1 MLFRI
6 NVFPPLIA
14 LLLLSPGSAA
24 AGDLPNTIDKIR
36 GSVVAIGTVTPIP
49 HSAAKRPTAKYQGT
63 GFVVGDGRHV
73 ITNYHVIPENLN
85 TQKNEILAI
94 FTGRGKSAQSR
105 RARVVRFDQEH
116 DLALLSFSGTP
127 LPAVT
132 LGGKG
137 KVREGTAV
145 AFTGFPLGT
154 TLGLYPVTHKS
165 IVSAITPVVI
175 PANSS
180 GQLTA
185 KQIKRMRSSYSV
197 YQLDAVAYPGN
208 SGSPVYDIE
217 TGEVIGVLNSVF
229 VKGTKEAVL
238 KTPSGISYAIP
249 SRYVQE
255 LMRK

>member
-1 MLFRI
+1 LVSALFLTAI
-6 NVFPPLIA
+6 CLFSSQTSLA
-14 LLLLSPGSAA
+14 TG
-24 AGDLPNTIDKIR
+24 LPDTIDKIR
-36 GSVVAIGTVTPIP
+36 GSVVAIGTITPIP
-49 HSAAKRPTAKYQGT
+49 HNAAKQPATRYRGT

-73 ITNYHVIPENLN
+73 ITNYHVIPETLDTGN
-85 TQKNEILAI
+85 KEALAI
-94 FTGRGKSAQSR
+94 FTGQGKTAQFR
-105 RARVVRFDQEH
+105 RARVIRFDREH
-116 DLALLSFSGTP
+116 DLALLKFFGTP

-145 AFTGFPLGT
+145 AFTGFPLGM
-154 TLGLYPVTHKS
+154 TLGLYPVTHQS
-165 IVSAITPVVI
+165 IVSAITPIVI

-180 GQLTA
+180 SQLTA

-208 SGSPVYDIE
+208 SGSPVYDIA
-217 TGEVIGVLNSVF
+217 TGKVIGVLNSVF

-249 SRYVQE
+249 SRYVRE
-255 LMRK
+255 LIQK